1 MQTTICLVDTFDTSK
16 HSIELLGRQVGT
28 RPGRSYFLHGIHQ
41 YIDDDDIGARPARIM
56 PVSWST
62 NIFSVSTRSVRG
74 FALLL
79 LPSAEGLL
87 GVVGVGGALKP
98 GGD

>member
-1 MQTTICLVDTFDTSK
+1 MQNHDLPCK
-16 HSIELLGRQVGT
+16 HLQYIETWYRALWEASWNET
-28 RPGRSYFLHGIHQ
+28 RPQLLSICIHQ
-41 YIDDDDIGARPARIM
+41 YIDDDDIGARPARIT

-62 NIFSVSTRSVRG
+62 NVFSVSTRSVRG

-98 GGD
+98 GGN